1 MFEFSNDSTGF
12 SDADVQNILE
22 TLFNVEG
29 IDLDTVTDIVVR
41 DMYIGKEGWENV
53 ALRVEFEAKDG
64 FREYYIIK
72 EDKAEEVAIKFMLND
87 QYEFISTL
95 NEDFLAYQI
104 DEEAFRNLMYDDIAS
119 YVNDL
124 NDEELDDHFVD
135 HDDHSFNEESA
146 VTEKLDDI
154 VSSGILKYL
163 KEDHG
168 YEGEALARFLVDNG
182 LVDPD
187 SVAKEAI
194 DVDGIGH
201 FLSAY
206 DGEEHKLADMPYNYY
221 RWN

>member
-22 TLFNVEG
+22 TLFEVDG
-29 IDLDTVTDIVVR
+29 VDTDTVSDINVR
-41 DMYIGKEGWENV
+41 DMDFGDEGD
-53 ALRVEFEAKDG
+53 ALHVEFDTLDG
-64 FREYYIIK
+64 FREYYVIK
-72 EDKAEEVAIKFMLND
+72 EEKSEEVAIKFMLND

-104 DEEAFRNLMYDDIAS
+104 NEEAFRNIMYDDIAS

-124 NDEELDDHFVD
+124 NEEELDDHFVD
-135 HDDHSFNEESA
+135 HDNHSFNEESA
-146 VTEKLDDI
+146 VSEELDDI
-154 VSSGILKYL
+154 VSSGVLKYL
-163 KEDHG
+163 KENLG

-182 LVDPD
+182 LVDPE

-201 FLSAY
+201 FMSAY

>member
-29 IDLDTVTDIVVR
+29 IDPDTVSDIYVR
-41 DMYIGKEGWENV
+41 DMGFGEEGD
-53 ALRVEFEAKDG
+53 ALRVEFDSEEG
-64 FREYYIIK
+64 FREYYVIK
-72 EDKAEEVAIKFMLND
+72 EEKSEEVAIKFMLND
-87 QYEFISTL
+87 QYDFISTL
-95 NEDFLAYQI
+95 NKDFLAYQI
-104 DEEAFRNLMYDDIAS
+104 KEEAAREVIGQYLSESSEETLSGSFDDDQVAEEGADNS
-119 YVNDL
+119 QNT
-124 NDEELDDHFVD
+124 ELDSIIEAGV
-135 HDDHSFNEESA
+135 
-146 VTEKLDDI
+146 
-154 VSSGILKYL
+154 LKYL
-163 KEDHG
+163 KEALG
-168 YEGEALARFLVDNG
+168 YEGETLARFLVDNG

-206 DGEEHKLADMPYNYY
+206 DGEEHKLADMSYNYY